1 MRWLWRDC
9 NGWKDAEALDLEGER
24 ELRDFWI
31 SFWSGFKN
39 GAGHVFSYFALI
51 GLVGAFIATIVL
63 TACLILETFGIIVG
77 VLFIVLFLSA
87 VAGVCFGIKVWTIYR
102 KLKYTLDGYKELLEE
117 EGDTPKAREYRD
129 HISRIEGKIKRLLS
143 GNYNEFFR

>member
-1 MRWLWRDC
+1 M
-9 NGWKDAEALDLEGER
+9 EGER
-24 ELRDFWI
+24 ELRDFWV

-39 GAGHVFSYFALI
+39 GAGHVLSYFALI

-63 TACLILETFGIIVG
+63 TAYLILETFGIIVG

-87 VAGVCFGIKVWTIYR
+87 VAGVCFGIKVWLIYR
-102 KLKYTLDGYKELLEE
+102 NLKKDLEKHKELLKEE
-117 EGDTPKAREYRD
+117 KDVCKWRAYKF
-129 HISRIEGKIKRLLS
+129 HIAHVEGKIKRLLS

>member
-1 MRWLWRDC
+1 MED
-9 NGWKDAEALDLEGER
+9 ER
-24 ELRDFWI
+24 ELRDFWV

-39 GAGHVFSYFALI
+39 GAGHVLSYFALI

-63 TACLILETFGIIVG
+63 TAYLILETFGIIVG

-87 VAGVCFGIKVWTIYR
+87 VAGVCFGIKVWLIYR
-102 KLKYTLDGYKELLEE
+102 NLKKDLEKHKELLKEE
-117 EGDTPKAREYRD
+117 KDVCKWRAYKF
-129 HISRIEGKIKRLLS
+129 HIAHVEGKIKRLLS

>member
-1 MRWLWRDC
+1 M
-9 NGWKDAEALDLEGER
+9 EGER

-39 GAGHVFSYFALI
+39 GAGYVLLSFALV
-51 GLVGAFIATIVL
+51 GFVGAFIAAIIL
-63 TACLILETFGIIVG
+63 TGYLILETFGIIVG

-87 VAGVCFGIKVWTIYR
+87 VAGICFGIKVWFIYR
-102 KLKYTLDGYKELLEE
+102 NLKKDLEKHKELLKEE
-117 EGDTPKAREYRD
+117 KDVRKYQACECYIA
-129 HISRIEGKIKRLLS
+129 RIEGKIKRLLS

>member
-1 MRWLWRDC
+1 M
-9 NGWKDAEALDLEGER
+9 EGER

-39 GAGHVFSYFALI
+39 GAGYVLSYFALI

-63 TACLILETFGIIVG
+63 TAYLIFETFGIIVG
-77 VLFIVLFLSA
+77 VLFIVLFLSV
-87 VAGVCFGIKVWTIYR
+87 VAGIGFGVKVWLIYR
-102 KLKYTLDGYKELLEE
+102 NLKKDLEKHKELLKEE
-117 EGDTPKAREYRD
+117 KDVRKYQAYKC
-129 HISRIEGKIKRLLS
+129 HIARIEGKIERLLS